1 MIKYLYSGGSF
12 QLVSWNG
19 LKIDQIFIRC
29 SAFWT
34 NNRMRIWFIVYIYF
48 YSERK
53 MSFDSREL
61 QTACVLI
68 SIYWQTWRIPSQSSW
83 LSAQLSFKSWKFR
96 ETSNKYAT
104 FHRPFNSEAIWSTSR
119 HFPVSNMQIQKK
131 SSCLCCLLSDNKRM
145 SMRFNEYNDR
155 QQSNYKSNDSLSQP
169 EQDWKGW
176 IENSLPNFLGAGLS
190 YNWTISP

>member
-12 QLVSWNG
+12 RLVSWNG

-34 NNRMRIWFIVYIYF
+34 NNRMRIWFIAYIYF

-61 QTACVLI
+61 QTACVLN
-68 SIYWQTWRIPSQSSW
+68 SIYWQTWKTPSQSSW
-83 LSAQLSFKSWKFR
+83 LSAQLSFKCWKFH
-96 ETSNKYAT
+96 ETSNKYST

-119 HFPVSNMQIQKK
+119 HFLVPNMQIQKK
-131 SSCLCCLLSDNKRM
+131 VVVCVVCCLTI
-145 SMRFNEYNDR
+145 
-155 QQSNYKSNDSLSQP
+155 
-169 EQDWKGW
+169 KGCRCGSTSTT
-176 IENSLPNFLGAGLS
+176 IGNNQ
-190 YNWTISP
+190 TISRTIVYLNRNRTGKAELKIHCQTFLVRDCPITGL